1 LYESCNISFG
11 EVQAGGIGN
20 ELVTESLR
28 KTVGGKPVGMGGNY
42 NCDTEVIGLELNILG
57 KKMNFH
63 ISAGKDQ
70 ARLADIVPL
79 ARIVCTKITDVVL
92 QSVIS
97 NGGRIAC
104 RKGCL
109 ACCRHLIPLS
119 VPEAFRL
126 DEEISA
132 ATEHRR
138 KSVWRTCLDAARQI
152 LDRKPPIPL
161 MPQKEE
167 ASPASSVD
175 LNLISK
181 WYRDFELDCPFLH
194 NGVCTIYEQRP
205 LACREHYVTG
215 SAEACRG
222 KRGAAKVLEMPVQM
236 PNALSQLAS
245 ELEGTSVEAV
255 LLPLALVWCEEN
267 HQRDERTWPFAMM
280 VKRFLEIITEMA
292 CENSMTL
299 RV

>member
-1 LYESCNISFG
+1 
-11 EVQAGGIGN
+11 VA
-20 ELVTESLR
+20 ESLL
-28 KTVGGKPVGMGGNY
+28 KKVGGKPVGTGGSY
-42 NCDTEVIGLELNILG
+42 NCGTEVIGLELDILG

-63 ISAGKDQ
+63 IRAGKDQ

-79 ARIVCTKITDVVL
+79 ARMLCTEITDVVL
-92 QSVIS
+92 QSVSI
-97 NGGRIAC
+97 NGGQIAC

-126 DEEISA
+126 NEEISA
-132 ATEHRR
+132 ATGRR
-138 KSVWRTCLDAARQI
+138 RESVWKTCLHAARQI

-161 MPQKEE
+161 MSQAAE

-175 LNLISK
+175 LNIVSK
-181 WYRDFELDCPFLH
+181 WYRDFKLDCPFLH

-215 SAEACRG
+215 SARACRG
-222 KRGAAKVLEMPVQM
+222 EFGAAEVLEMPVQVL
-236 PNALSQLAS
+236 NALGKLAS

-255 LLPLALVWCEEN
+255 ILPLALVWCEEN
-267 HQRDERTWPFAMM
+267 RQRDERTWPFATM
-280 VKRFLEIITEMA
+280 VKRFFEIVKEMA
-292 CENSMTL
+292 YENSMTL
-299 RV
+299 GV

>member
-1 LYESCNISFG
+1 VAENL
-11 EVQAGGIGN
+11 
-20 ELVTESLR
+20 L
-28 KTVGGKPVGMGGNY
+28 KTVEGKPVGTGGSY
-42 NCDTEVIGLELNILG
+42 NCGTEVIGLELDILG

-79 ARIVCTKITDVVL
+79 ARTICTKITDVVL
-92 QSVIS
+92 QSVSS
-97 NGGRIAC
+97 NGGQIAC

-126 DEEISA
+126 NEEIAA
-132 ATEHRR
+132 ATGRR
-138 KSVWRTCLDAARQI
+138 RESVWKTCLHAARQI

-161 MPQKEE
+161 MPQTAE

-175 LNLISK
+175 LNLVSK
-181 WYRDFELDCPFLH
+181 WYRDFKLDCPFLH

-215 SAEACRG
+215 SAKACREE
-222 KRGAAKVLEMPVQM
+222 RCCPEVLEMPVQV
-236 PNALSQLAS
+236 PNALGKLAS

-255 LLPLALVWCEEN
+255 ILPLALVWCEEN
-267 HQRDERTWPFAMM
+267 RQRAERTWPFATM
-280 VKRFLEIITEMA
+280 VKRFFEIVKEMA
-292 CENSMTL
+292 YENSATL
-299 RV
+299 IV

>member
-1 LYESCNISFG
+1 VG
-11 EVQAGGIGN
+11 TGG
-20 ELVTESLR
+20 S
-28 KTVGGKPVGMGGNY
+28 Y
-42 NCDTEVIGLELNILG
+42 NCGTEVIGLELDILG

-63 ISAGKDQ
+63 IRAGKDQ

-79 ARIVCTKITDVVL
+79 ARMLCTEITDVVL
-92 QSVIS
+92 QSVSI
-97 NGGRIAC
+97 NGGQIAC

-126 DEEISA
+126 NEEISA
-132 ATEHRR
+132 ATGRR
-138 KSVWRTCLDAARQI
+138 RESVWKTCLHAARQI

-161 MPQKEE
+161 MSQAAE

-175 LNLISK
+175 LNIVSK
-181 WYRDFELDCPFLH
+181 WYRDFKLDCPFLH

-215 SAEACRG
+215 SARACRG
-222 KRGAAKVLEMPVQM
+222 EFGAAEVLEMPVQVL
-236 PNALSQLAS
+236 NALGKLAS

-255 LLPLALVWCEEN
+255 ILPLALVWCEEN
-267 HQRDERTWPFAMM
+267 RQRDERTWPFATM
-280 VKRFLEIITEMA
+280 VKRFFEIVKEMA
-292 CENSMTL
+292 YENSMTL
-299 RV
+299 GV